1 MTVRKASRN
10 EDNPND
16 ESELS
21 SEEEISTDKKRKNSV
36 DKNSTARSGK
46 KKIFKKNWMMSY
58 LAIW

>member
-1 MTVRKASRN
+1 VRKASRN

-46 KKIFKKNWMMSY
+46 KKIFKKN
-58 LAIW
+58 